1 MKYGVH
7 LFATESS
14 INPGEFAREA
24 ESRGF
29 ESAWFSEHTHIPV
42 GFLEAGSGERKLPDY
57 YWQTFDPFIAAALA
71 ASETEKIK
79 LGTGVSLVL
88 EHDPIALAKTVA
100 TVDQVSG
107 GRFIFGVGPG
117 WLEEE
122 MANHGVHYATRYK
135 QIAEYLAAIKA
146 IWTED
151 EPEFEGN
158 FLKFSK
164 MKAYPKPVQVPHP
177 PVIGGGG
184 AGPRSLEMA
193 AKHCS
198 GWMPILGN
206 LDWRGIKTGISK
218 LQSGDILPELNES
231 AFEFSIFCWAPPDEP
246 TTDDMQNNS
255 VEKIIISLE
264 ASPRDAALKLMDEY
278 AQLIN

>member
-1 MKYGVH
+1 MKYGLH

-14 INPGEFAREA
+14 IQPGEFAREA

-42 GFLEAGSGERKLPDY
+42 GYLEAGLGERKLPDY
-57 YWQTFDPFIAAALA
+57 YWQTFDPFIATALA
-71 ASETEKIK
+71 AAETKKIK
-79 LGTGVSLVL
+79 LGSGVSLVL

-122 MANHGVHYATRYK
+122 MANHGVQYATRYK
-135 QIAEYLAAIKA
+135 RIAEYLVAMKA

-164 MKAYPKPVQVPHP
+164 MKAFPKPVQVPHP

-184 AGPRSLEMA
+184 AGPRSLEMV
-193 AKHCS
+193 AKYCD

-206 LDWRGIKTGISK
+206 PNWPEIKTGISK
-218 LQSGDILPELNES
+218 LQSGEVLPGENES
-231 AFEFSIFCWAPPDEP
+231 TNEFSIFCWAPPDET
-246 TTDDMQNNS
+246 TTDDMQNQG

-264 ASPRDAALKLMDEY
+264 AAARDAALKLMDKY
-278 AQLIN
+278 AKLIN